1 MPSTFWLCIFDVEM
15 VWYVQWTLSFHN
27 CTWKKPL
34 NIKNMR
40 TSIPRLD
47 VKYKT
52 TEGLNGVG
60 KRVSLINCNLS
71 DASLLFS
78 FSRGFNYGN
87 WKVDLIGCH
96 LQGHVD
102 VVVSGSVRIK
112 FERCLVRNAFHVD
125 VADKGSVII
134 KFERCLVR
142 NAVLEMVVAAD
153 MYDRVLV
160 EILLSTITLVD
171 TTLDMHQVSK
181 LNITNSRFE
190 NLSATIDGGGKYS
203 EFRIYGSTFGNPNP
217 NKPQDPRLQRC
228 IANQKSFLNL
238 RNVKLEV
245 VNSTFSMSCILQ
257 KGFIEWSQPYNKE
270 HNKLAM
276 KDTVLDAE
284 RILITLPL
292 ISTPFGADAI
302 DMDNVTLRCKTQ
314 AKHQQI
320 GFDWELQCVASC
332 DGGRYRSH
340 IKSTEISLKK
350 NERGQ
355 LKGKSLVSPCVPCP
369 VGINC
374 NDEVPSPLP
383 NYWGYTDK
391 EGKIRMM
398 RCPEDYCCKGGHC
411 QNSTSCAEGRTGTLC
426 GQCETNT
433 TESLFSAAC
442 ISANQ
447 CQTLF
452 VAVCYVLAAL
462 LYALFLLLFN
472 PMKKVV
478 LHKLKKTWKRLKMK
492 VRQRERKDEFELQ
505 NKEETFYRLIKE
517 PKQTEKKEETDSGMK
532 YLQILLYFVQ
542 DAALFQVYLPDSSPD
557 ADEKTILVQFLEFSP
572 RLLLFYVKVTNLCLI
587 STTTAVLKVAL
598 KALFGPCIMVLLFLI
613 LIGQIL
619 VSHFIRID
627 TDLLDAIRAKLCE
640 AFTLTI
646 LFSYQTI
653 VQGAFTLVQC
663 VDINDTRR
671 LFIQADIVCFT
682 WWQTAIEIFLSLAA
696 VPVFIFLA
704 TAPYFIKNKQIS
716 VPMFLAGCIFPLPCL
731 VYLIVVKMRQN
742 TRCIG
747 SSFSNPD
754 HTSSDI
760 GIPNSKLRQK
770 VVYTATE
777 ESLMETLLKH
787 YKTLRVCGVCMT
799 WLVFLKLYRMALV
812 WCSTYIT
819 EPLPRL
825 CGMTVLVLLTT
836 VLTVKIKPY
845 KENIAN
851 NIAFFSY
858 IASLCIVIINITKSA
873 LISGVYKPTSLV
885 QSVLTYLN
893 LCDTILLS
901 WLPIGAI
908 ATWILYSMWNL
919 IKKK

>member
-1 MPSTFWLCIFDVEM
+1 MPSTFQLCIFDVEV

-27 CTWKKPL
+27 CSWKKPL
-34 NIKNMR
+34 NIKNMK
-40 TSIPRLD
+40 TSISRLD
-47 VKYKT
+47 AKYKT
-52 TEGLNGVG
+52 AEGQNAIG
-60 KRVSLINCNLS
+60 KKVSLINCSLS
-71 DASLLFS
+71 HASLLFS
-78 FSRGFNYGN
+78 FSRVFNFGN

-102 VVVSGSVRIK
+102 VEARGSVRIK
-112 FERCLVRNAFHVD
+112 FEGCLVRNAML
-125 VADKGSVII
+125 KMS
-134 KFERCLVR
+134 
-142 NAVLEMVVAAD
+142 VVANS
-153 MYDRVLV
+153 YSRVLV
-160 EILLSTITLVD
+160 EVLLSQIDLVN
-171 TTLDMHQVSK
+171 TAIHMHQISK
-181 LNITNSRFE
+181 LNIRNSRFE
-190 NLSATIDGGGKYS
+190 NLSATIDGGVKNS
-203 EFRIYGSTFGNPNP
+203 KIRIHGSTFGDLDPD
-217 NKPQDPRLQRC
+217 KPEGRRPEKCKQ
-228 IANQKSFLNL
+228 NSFLNL

-245 VNSTFSMSCILQ
+245 VNSAFRMSCILQ
-257 KGFIEWSQPYNKE
+257 KGFIEWSQSYNKE

-276 KDTVLDAE
+276 KDTILDAK
-284 RILITLPL
+284 RILITPPL
-292 ISTPFGADAI
+292 ISTPFGAKAI
-302 DMDNVTLRCKTQ
+302 DVENVTLRCKTQ

-320 GFDWELQCVASC
+320 GVDWELQCVASC
-332 DGGRYRSH
+332 DGGRYRSD

-383 NYWGYTDK
+383 NYWGNTDK

-398 RCPEDYCCKGGHC
+398 RCPEDYCCKGRHC
-411 QNSTSCAEGRTGTLC
+411 RKLTSCAEGRTGTLC
-426 GQCETNT
+426 GQCKMNK
-433 TESLFSAAC
+433 TESLFSVAC

-452 VAVCYVLAAL
+452 VSVCYVLAAL

-478 LHKLKKTWKRLKMK
+478 LHQLKKIWKSLMMK
-492 VRQRERKDEFELQ
+492 VRKRERKDEFELK

-517 PKQTEKKEETDSGMK
+517 PKKREKKEETDSGMK

-542 DAALFQVYLPDSSPD
+542 DAALFQVYLPDDGPD
-557 ADEKTILVQFLEFSP
+557 AGEKSILVQFLEFSP

-613 LIGQIL
+613 LIGQMF
-619 VSHFIRID
+619 VSCFIHID

-663 VDINDTRR
+663 VEINDTRR
-671 LFIQADIVCFT
+671 LFIQADMVCFT
-682 WWQTAIEIFLSLAA
+682 WWQTAIEIFLALAT

-704 TAPYFIKNKQIS
+704 TAPYFIKRKQIS
-716 VPMFLAGCIFPLPCL
+716 ISMFLAGCIFPLPCL
-731 VYLIVVKMRQN
+731 VYLIVVKMRQK
-742 TRCIG
+742 TRCIR
-747 SSFSNPD
+747 SSITNPD

-825 CGMTVLVLLTT
+825 CGMTVLVLLIT
-836 VLTVKIKPY
+836 VLTAKIKPY

-851 NIAFFSY
+851 SMAFFSY

-885 QSVLTYLN
+885 QSVLTYLD

-901 WLPIGAI
+901 WLPAGAI
-908 ATWILYSMWNL
+908 ATWILYSIWNL
-919 IKKK
+919 IIKNKLR